1 MFFLFTWYIPYFA
14 QNDASVSYN
23 FYQVSTPLRLII
35 YYFWK
40 FSKYFPTYTQPLLR
54 AVSLFCLYLTR
65 TTWKKKKTNQQQA
78 RASIAAIVLCTD
90 IIHAFLSGK
99 VVHFFANTAL
109 FASNPA
115 LLEIGWK
122 FVQNCGRR
130 CFLAALGAAHRWADN
145 LLATIEFSG
154 WRFER
159 ISRWTSSATNI
170 FSSLKQIQNHAAAT
184 IIEQKLDRSEKP
196 RQTLPTFAPRC
207 QPLKVHYL
215 IFSAIQLQL
224 QLRNRNMWVPSRK
237 ITVRSVPAIE
247 LKNISWSFRQLSHF
261 P

>member
-1 MFFLFTWYIPYFA
+1 MKNNKNKSTTSACIDRCNSSLYWYHP
-14 QNDASVSYN
+14 
-23 FYQVSTPLRLII
+23 
-35 YYFWK
+35 
-40 FSKYFPTYTQPLLR
+40 
-54 AVSLFCLYLTR
+54 CLPFGQGR
-65 TTWKKKKTNQQQA
+65 P
-78 RASIAAIVLCTD
+78 
-90 IIHAFLSGK
+90 
-99 VVHFFANTAL
+99 FFANSAL

-130 CFLAALGAAHRWADN
+130 CFLAALGAAHSWADN

-154 WRFER
+154 WRSER
-159 ISRWTSSATNI
+159 LSRWTSSATNI
-170 FSSLKQIQNHAAAT
+170 FSSLKQIQNDAAAI
-184 IIEQKLDRSEKP
+184 IIEQKLERSEKT
-196 RQTLPTFAPRC
+196 RQTLPTFAPRR

-247 LKNISWSFRQLSHF
+247 LKNISWSFHQLSHF

>member
-1 MFFLFTWYIPYFA
+1 MKNNKNKSTTSLCIDRCNSSLYWYHPCLPFGQGRPFFDIVFA
-14 QNDASVSYN
+14 NSA
-23 FYQVSTPLRLII
+23 
-35 YYFWK
+35 
-40 FSKYFPTYTQPLLR
+40 
-54 AVSLFCLYLTR
+54 LFCLQSG
-65 TTWKKKKTNQQQA
+65 TTWNWLKICPKL
-78 RASIAAIVLCTD
+78 R
-90 IIHAFLSGK
+90 
-99 VVHFFANTAL
+99 
-109 FASNPA
+109 
-115 LLEIGWK
+115 
-122 FVQNCGRR
+122 RR

-154 WRFER
+154 WRSEWLP
-159 ISRWTSSATNI
+159 RWTSSATNI
-170 FSSLKQIQNHAAAT
+170 LSSPKQIQNDAAAT

-196 RQTLPTFAPRC
+196 RQTLPTFAPRR

-261 P
+261 PENGSVGGSTSWK

>member
-1 MFFLFTWYIPYFA
+1 MKNNKNKSTTSACIDRCNSSLYWYHP
-14 QNDASVSYN
+14 
-23 FYQVSTPLRLII
+23 
-35 YYFWK
+35 
-40 FSKYFPTYTQPLLR
+40 
-54 AVSLFCLYLTR
+54 CLPFGQGR
-65 TTWKKKKTNQQQA
+65 P
-78 RASIAAIVLCTD
+78 
-90 IIHAFLSGK
+90 
-99 VVHFFANTAL
+99 FFANSAL

-122 FVQNCGRR
+122 FVQNRGRR
-130 CFLAALGAAHRWADN
+130 CFLAALGAAHSWADN

-154 WRFER
+154 WRSER
-159 ISRWTSSATNI
+159 LSRWTSSATNI

-196 RQTLPTFAPRC
+196 RQTLPTFAPRR

-247 LKNISWSFRQLSHF
+247 LKT
-261 P
+261 

>member
-65 TTWKKKKTNQQQA
+65 TTWKTTKTNQQQA

-99 VVHFFANTAL
+99 VVHF
-109 FASNPA
+109 
-115 LLEIGWK
+115 LLT
-122 FVQNCGRR
+122 RH
-130 CFLAALGAAHRWADN
+130 FLPPIR
-145 LLATIEFSG
+145 
-154 WRFER
+154 
-159 ISRWTSSATNI
+159 
-170 FSSLKQIQNHAAAT
+170 
-184 IIEQKLDRSEKP
+184 
-196 RQTLPTFAPRC
+196 
-207 QPLKVHYL
+207 HYL
-215 IFSAIQLQL
+215 KLVENLSKIAGADVFWQRLVPLTVEQTTSLQ
-224 QLRNRNMWVPSRK
+224 Q
-237 ITVRSVPAIE
+237 
-247 LKNISWSFRQLSHF
+247 
-261 P
+261 